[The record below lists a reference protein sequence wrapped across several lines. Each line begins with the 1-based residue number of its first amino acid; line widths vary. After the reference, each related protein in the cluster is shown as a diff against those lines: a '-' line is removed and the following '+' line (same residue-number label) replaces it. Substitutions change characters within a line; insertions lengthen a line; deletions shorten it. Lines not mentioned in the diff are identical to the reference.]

1 MAKQLF
7 KRPDGSFVRVDEAYV
22 KTAVAEGMQPASE
35 EQLQASRSPVRAFA
49 EGAARTATLGLSDVF
64 LKAASDDTG
73 AMAARRAENP
83 IAATTGE
90 IAGYIPMAVG
100 TGGAGAGASLS
111 RVAAREA
118 VVSGLS
124 GLGGSI
130 SEAALEN
137 KDLTAESVASHMMTG
152 AVLGGGLSA
161 GTGLAMKGLSK
172 GASALIKK
180 AGASSFNEVLEN
192 AASAI
197 EQGQLAKGNLAG
209 VKKLIRK
216 GGSLKEVVDFARQEG
231 VPVEFSARA
240 LQAAE
245 GALAKTHEV
254 TAGLVSKLDDV
265 TPLAVKETREGFV
278 DSIEARLRERFKG
291 NIAAEEDV
299 SNFISKELAPL
310 RSREDLTFKDLYK
323 FQSELRKKVGEPAG
337 VQSLK
342 KEVYDIGRKELRD
355 AIFTQAEAAGVAGA
369 GELAGLQAQY
379 AKGKFLKDTIENR
392 LLKEEAAS
400 TFAMGD
406 LLKGAVLGSGDP
418 VTGMLGVLGAK
429 YAREKGP
436 GLAVGALRA
445 LSGSKTLQ
453 GVGGALGRHINQIL
467 SVAPEAL
474 GPFKLR
480 LLEAASHGP
489 DALLKE
495 HVALARGAYGNDYLG
510 RIGLS
515 NETPEEAN
523 AAMSRLAILD
533 SLQAAEAEK
542 QVMLSSAID
551 GMFKAQKGSL
561 KHTPM
566 SVDDFMAARA
576 SIKNVLR
583 DPTKAFESIPSDV
596 NAAAPGTANQAV
608 TTMLRA
614 AQFLDSK
621 MPKNPYEGMP
631 GSVAQQWKP
640 SAVDIDRFNRYKQAV
655 ETPEQVLTNMSKGYV
670 SPEQVDVLKNVYP
683 ALYEDLR
690 QKISERLMAQQTP
703 VTYRQKLAFGMILGP
718 GAASM
723 SQQQV
728 QILQQ
733 STTALSSPNQGGM
746 PKPDGRQSVN
756 QEKNYQTQAQ
766 RLEGR

>member
-7 KRPDGSFVRVDEAYV
+7 KRPDGSFVRVDEAYA
-22 KTAVAEGMQPASE
+22 KSAIDEGMQPATE
-35 EQLQASRSPVRAFA
+35 EQLQASKSPVRAFA

-100 TGGAGAGASLS
+100 TGGAGAGASIS

-118 VVSGLS
+118 VVGGLS

-172 GASALIKK
+172 GASALVKK

-216 GGSLKEVVDFARQEG
+216 GGSLKEVVEFARQEG
-231 VPVEFSARA
+231 VPVEFSERA

-254 TAGLVSKLDDV
+254 TAGLVSKLDEMV
-265 TPLAVKETREGFV
+265 PLATRETREGFV

-291 NIAAEEDV
+291 NIAAEDDV
-299 SNFISKELAPL
+299 ANFISKELAPL
-310 RSREDLTFKDLYK
+310 KSREDLTFKDLYK

-355 AIFTQAEAAGVAGA
+355 AIFTQAETAGVAGA

-418 VTGMLGVLGAK
+418 VTGMLGALGAK

-453 GVGGALGRHINQIL
+453 GVGGALSKHIDQIMK
-467 SVAPEAL
+467 VAPEAL

-510 RIGLS
+510 RVGMS

-542 QVMLSSAID
+542 QAALQGAVEGL
-551 GMFKAQKGSL
+551 FKAPKGSSKL
-561 KHTPM
+561 APLSEKE
-566 SVDDFMAARA
+566 FMTMRA
-576 SIKNVLR
+576 NIKGILQ
-583 DPTKAFESIPSDV
+583 DPSRAFEAIPADL

-608 TTMLRA
+608 ATLVKA

-621 MPKNPYEGMP
+621 LPKNPYEGMP

-655 ETPEQVLTNMSKGYV
+655 EAPEQVLTNMSKGYI
-670 SPEQVDVLKNVYP
+670 SPEQVEAIKTIYP

-690 QKISERLMAQQTP
+690 QKISERLMQQNQP
-703 VTYRQKLAFGMILGP
+703 ITYRQKLTFGMLLGP
-718 GAASM
+718 AAVGM
-723 SQQQV
+723 SPQQV

-733 STTALSSPNQGGM
+733 ASTALSSPQQGAM